1 MPPAMQV
8 SHCSVVHGYDSSS
21 MPVVDCE
28 IDMCILL
35 LMKLCLLASCP
46 RQVMTD
52 TWERNAADSIPTW

>member
-1 MPPAMQV
+1 VPPAMQV

-35 LMKLCLLASCP
+35 LMKLCLLASYP
-46 RQVMTD
+46 LQVMTGMGMQC
-52 TWERNAADSIPTW
+52 R